1 MKKTIINHVILLP
14 MQGETEVIYDASLHV
29 QEDKIVYAGPKALA
43 PAAQAGDE
51 VINGGGRIAMPG
63 FVNTHAHNAMVL
75 FRGAADDL
83 PLQRWLNEKIFPM
96 EDQLDDNAAYWG
108 NILGIAEMI
117 RCGTA
122 CYNDMYFFTEQE
134 IRAVEQTG
142 IRSVLT
148 RSTVCQEL
156 EQETIEQKL
165 QVYDA
170 LMAYQGAADGR
181 IRVTVS
187 PHAEYTCSAAY
198 LRACGQ
204 KAQKLGVPLHIHVSE
219 TAAEH
224 DACIERHGKTPMA
237 LLESLGV
244 LKGEVYAAHCVYTGQ
259 ADHEIMKEHGVV
271 ALHCPDSNLK
281 LASGIAPI
289 AQMMQRGVTVTLGT
303 DGAASNNNLNMM
315 EEMQRFVLLQKGITQ
330 DATSVSA
337 KQALHIATTA
347 GARAMH
353 TGGGV
358 LKEGYKADI
367 VLVDTHVPHMQPM
380 HNALNNLVYAA
391 QGSDVWMNMVDGKI
405 LYKNG
410 EYKTLDIEK
419 VIAETN
425 KAAEKWM

>member
-14 MQGETEVIYDASLHV
+14 MQGETDVIYDASLHV
-29 QEDKIVYAGPKALA
+29 QGDKIVYAGPKALA
-43 PAAQAGDE
+43 PAAQADDE

-380 HNALNNLVYAA
+380 HNAINNLVYAA

>member
-14 MQGETEVIYDASLHV
+14 MQGETDVIYDASLHV
-29 QEDKIVYAGPKALA
+29 QGDKIVYAGPKALA

-108 NILGIAEMI
+108 NLLGIAEMI

-170 LMAYQGAADGR
+170 LMPYQGAADGR

-380 HNALNNLVYAA
+380 HNAINNLVYAA

>member
-14 MQGETEVIYDASLHV
+14 MQGETDVIYDASLHV
-29 QEDKIVYAGPKALA
+29 QGDKIVYAGPKALA

-108 NILGIAEMI
+108 NLLGIAEMI

-380 HNALNNLVYAA
+380 HNAINNLVYAA

>member
-14 MQGETEVIYDASLHV
+14 MQGETDVIYDASLHV
-29 QEDKIVYAGPKALA
+29 QGDKIVYAGPKALA

-108 NILGIAEMI
+108 NLLGIAEMI

-156 EQETIEQKL
+156 DQEAIEQKL

-244 LKGEVYAAHCVYTGQ
+244 LEGEVYAAHCVYTGQ

-347 GARAMH
+347 GALAMH

-380 HNALNNLVYAA
+380 HNAINNLVYAA

>member
-14 MQGETEVIYDASLHV
+14 MQGETDVIYDASLHV
-29 QEDKIVYAGPKALA
+29 QGDKIVYAGPKALA
-43 PAAQAGDE
+43 PAAQDGDE

-108 NILGIAEMI
+108 NLLGIAEMI

-244 LKGEVYAAHCVYTGQ
+244 LEGEVYAAHCVYTGQ

-337 KQALHIATTA
+337 KQALYIATTA

-380 HNALNNLVYAA
+380 HNAINNLVYAA

>member
-14 MQGETEVIYDASLHV
+14 MQGETDVIYDASLHV
-29 QEDKIVYAGPKALA
+29 QGDKIVYAGPKALA

-405 LYKNG
+405 LYQNG

>member
-14 MQGETEVIYDASLHV
+14 MQGETDVIYDASLHV
-29 QEDKIVYAGPKALA
+29 QGDKIVYAGPKALA

-148 RSTVCQEL
+148 RSSVCQEL

-187 PHAEYTCSAAY
+187 PHAEYTCY

-380 HNALNNLVYAA
+380 HNAINNLVYAA

>member
-14 MQGETEVIYDASLHV
+14 MQGETDVIYDASLHV
-29 QEDKIVYAGPKALA
+29 QGDKIVYAGPKALA
-43 PAAQAGDE
+43 PAAQDGDE

-108 NILGIAEMI
+108 NLLGIAEMI

-156 EQETIEQKL
+156 DQEAIEQKL

-204 KAQKLGVPLHIHVSE
+204 KAQQLGVPLHIHVSE

-224 DACIERHGKTPMA
+224 DACIERHDKTPMA

-244 LKGEVYAAHCVYTGQ
+244 LEGEVYAAHCVYTGQ

-281 LASGIAPI
+281 LASGIAPV

-337 KQALHIATTA
+337 KQALYIATTA
-347 GARAMH
+347 GALAMH

>member
-14 MQGETEVIYDASLHV
+14 MQGETDVIYDASLHV
-29 QEDKIVYAGPKALA
+29 QGDKIVYAGPKALA
-43 PAAQAGDE
+43 PAAQDGDE

-108 NILGIAEMI
+108 NLLGIAEMI

-156 EQETIEQKL
+156 DQEAIEQKL

-204 KAQKLGVPLHIHVSE
+204 KAQHLGVSLHIHVSE

-244 LKGEVYAAHCVYTGQ
+244 LEGEVYAAHCVYTGQ
-259 ADHEIMKEHGVV
+259 TDHEIMKEHGVA

-289 AQMMQRGVTVTLGT
+289 AQMIQRGVTVTLGT

-337 KQALHIATTA
+337 KQALYIATTA
-347 GARAMH
+347 GARVMH

-405 LYKNG
+405 LYQNG

>member
-14 MQGETEVIYDASLHV
+14 MQGETDVIYDASLHV
-29 QEDKIVYAGPKALA
+29 QGDKIVYAGPKALA
-43 PAAQAGDE
+43 PAAQDGDE

-108 NILGIAEMI
+108 NLLGIAEMI

-244 LKGEVYAAHCVYTGQ
+244 LEGEVYAAHCVYTGQ

-405 LYKNG
+405 LYQNG

>member
-29 QEDKIVYAGPKALA
+29 QGDKIVYAGPKALA

>member
-14 MQGETEVIYDASLHV
+14 MQGETDVIYDASLHV
-29 QEDKIVYAGPKALA
+29 QGDKIVYAGPKAFA

-108 NILGIAEMI
+108 NLLGIAEMI

-380 HNALNNLVYAA
+380 HNAINNLVYAA

>member
-14 MQGETEVIYDASLHV
+14 MQGETDVIYDASLHV
-29 QEDKIVYAGPKALA
+29 QGDKIVYAGPKALA

-108 NILGIAEMI
+108 NLLGIAEMI

-122 CYNDMYFFTEQE
+122 CYNDMYFFAEQE

-204 KAQKLGVPLHIHVSE
+204 KAQQLGVPLHIHVSE

-289 AQMMQRGVTVTLGT
+289 AQMMQHGVTVTLGT

>member
-14 MQGETEVIYDASLHV
+14 MQGETDVIYDASLHV
-29 QEDKIVYAGPKALA
+29 QGDKIVYAGPKALA

-156 EQETIEQKL
+156 DQEAIEQKL

-380 HNALNNLVYAA
+380 HNAINNLVYAA

-425 KAAEKWM
+425 KATEKWM

>member
-14 MQGETEVIYDASLHV
+14 MQGETDVIYDASLHV
-29 QEDKIVYAGPKALA
+29 QGDKIVYAGPKALA

-108 NILGIAEMI
+108 NLLGIAEMI

-156 EQETIEQKL
+156 DQEAIEQKL

-204 KAQKLGVPLHIHVSE
+204 KAQQLGVPLHIHVSE

>member
-14 MQGETEVIYDASLHV
+14 MQGETDVIYDASLHV
-29 QEDKIVYAGPKALA
+29 QGDKIVYAGPKALA
-43 PAAQAGDE
+43 PAAQDGDE

-380 HNALNNLVYAA
+380 HNAINNLVYAA

>member
-14 MQGETEVIYDASLHV
+14 MQGETDVIYDASLHV
-29 QEDKIVYAGPKALA
+29 QGDKIVYAGPKALA

-108 NILGIAEMI
+108 NLLGIAEMI

-156 EQETIEQKL
+156 DQEAIEQKL

-204 KAQKLGVPLHIHVSE
+204 KAQQLGVPLHIHVSE

-405 LYKNG
+405 LYQNG

>member
-14 MQGETEVIYDASLHV
+14 MQGETDVIYDASLHV
-29 QEDKIVYAGPKALA
+29 QGDKIVYAGPKALA

-156 EQETIEQKL
+156 DQEAIEQKL

-380 HNALNNLVYAA
+380 HNAINNLVYAA

>member
-14 MQGETEVIYDASLHV
+14 MQGETDVIYDASLHV
-29 QEDKIVYAGPKALA
+29 QGDKIVYAGPKALA

>member
-14 MQGETEVIYDASLHV
+14 MQGETDVIYDASLHV
-29 QEDKIVYAGPKALA
+29 QGDKIVYAGPKALA
-43 PAAQAGDE
+43 PAAQDGDE

-108 NILGIAEMI
+108 NLLGIAEMI

-380 HNALNNLVYAA
+380 HNAINNLVYAA

>member
-14 MQGETEVIYDASLHV
+14 MQGETDVIYDASLHV
-29 QEDKIVYAGPKALA
+29 QGDKIVYAGPKAFA

-108 NILGIAEMI
+108 NLLGIAEMI

-380 HNALNNLVYAA
+380 HNAINNRVYAA

>member
-1 MKKTIINHVILLP
+1 
-14 MQGETEVIYDASLHV
+14 MQGETDVIYDASLHV
-29 QEDKIVYAGPKALA
+29 QGDKIVYAGPKALA
-43 PAAQAGDE
+43 PAAQDGDE

-108 NILGIAEMI
+108 NLLGIAEMI

-380 HNALNNLVYAA
+380 HNAINNLVYAA

>member
-14 MQGETEVIYDASLHV
+14 MQGETDVIYDASLHV
-29 QEDKIVYAGPKALA
+29 QGDKIVYAGPKALA
-43 PAAQAGDE
+43 PAAQDGDE

-108 NILGIAEMI
+108 NLLGIAEMI

-198 LRACGQ
+198 
-204 KAQKLGVPLHIHVSE
+204 
-219 TAAEH
+219 
-224 DACIERHGKTPMA
+224 
-237 LLESLGV
+237 
-244 LKGEVYAAHCVYTGQ
+244 
-259 ADHEIMKEHGVV
+259 
-271 ALHCPDSNLK
+271 
-281 LASGIAPI
+281 
-289 AQMMQRGVTVTLGT
+289 
-303 DGAASNNNLNMM
+303 
-315 EEMQRFVLLQKGITQ
+315 
-330 DATSVSA
+330 
-337 KQALHIATTA
+337 
-347 GARAMH
+347 
-353 TGGGV
+353 
-358 LKEGYKADI
+358 
-367 VLVDTHVPHMQPM
+367 
-380 HNALNNLVYAA
+380 
-391 QGSDVWMNMVDGKI
+391 
-405 LYKNG
+405 
-410 EYKTLDIEK
+410 
-419 VIAETN
+419 
-425 KAAEKWM
+425 

>member
-14 MQGETEVIYDASLHV
+14 MQGETDVIYDASLHV
-29 QEDKIVYAGPKALA
+29 QGDKIVYAGPKALA
-43 PAAQAGDE
+43 PAAQDGDE

-108 NILGIAEMI
+108 NLLGIAEMI

-156 EQETIEQKL
+156 DQEAIEQKL

-204 KAQKLGVPLHIHVSE
+204 KAQQLGVPLHIHVSE

-337 KQALHIATTA
+337 KQALYIATTA
-347 GARAMH
+347 GAWAMH

-380 HNALNNLVYAA
+380 HNAINNLVYAA

>member
-14 MQGETEVIYDASLHV
+14 MQGETDVIYDASLHV
-29 QEDKIVYAGPKALA
+29 QGDKIVYAGPKALA
-43 PAAQAGDE
+43 PAAQDGDE

-108 NILGIAEMI
+108 NLLGIAEMI

-204 KAQKLGVPLHIHVSE
+204 KAQQLGVPLHIHVSE

-244 LKGEVYAAHCVYTGQ
+244 LEGEVYAAHCVYTGQ
-259 ADHEIMKEHGVV
+259 TDHEIMKEHGVV

-281 LASGIAPI
+281 LASGIAPV

-347 GARAMH
+347 GALAMH

-380 HNALNNLVYAA
+380 HNAINNLVYAA

-405 LYKNG
+405 LYQNG

>member
-14 MQGETEVIYDASLHV
+14 MQGETDVIYDASLHV
-29 QEDKIVYAGPKALA
+29 QGDKIVYAGPKALA

-108 NILGIAEMI
+108 NLLGIAEMI

>member
-14 MQGETEVIYDASLHV
+14 MQGETDVIYDASLHV
-29 QEDKIVYAGPKALA
+29 QGDKIVYAGPKALA
-43 PAAQAGDE
+43 PAAQDGDE

-108 NILGIAEMI
+108 NLLGIAEMI

-156 EQETIEQKL
+156 EQEAIEQKL

-337 KQALHIATTA
+337 KQALYIATTA
-347 GARAMH
+347 GARVMH

-380 HNALNNLVYAA
+380 HNAINNLVYAA

>member
-14 MQGETEVIYDASLHV
+14 MQGETDVIYDASLHV
-29 QEDKIVYAGPKALA
+29 QGDKIVYAGPKALA

-380 HNALNNLVYAA
+380 HNAINNLVYAA